1 MNDKNLLDDNS
12 LLSLEELT
20 TEANNIIEVL
30 EKEKDLESSI
40 EDYKKLIRLNNII
53 EQKFK
58 KNSKQINEKTN
69 QKIKEIVKKKN
80 EK

>member
-53 EQKFK
+53 EQKYK